1 MNKLHSKSV
10 KQGLL
15 KTLAHSK
22 NIILLSLITIS
33 FSFGDKFSSLSMLD
47 KDGAEYDLSQK
58 MSINMKDSDI
68 KNVLM
73 LIGELTNLNIVVSPS
88 VKDTITANL
97 ENVSVKAALD
107 VILKPN
113 GYSYFTQENIVIV
126 KGADNEVIRELE
138 TVIIKLKYISS
149 NDLNAPLQTVLSDQ
163 GKIQPFTPVITT
175 SGSSGLSNVVVISD
189 FQERIPNIRKMIEEL
204 DRPIANVNIAV
215 RFIESGVDSAK
226 GSGIDWSQNTPIFLG
241 GATDTTGSL
250 VPFKLNNAT
259 VATLNPLQFGKA
271 WKLMQARGE
280 SKILASPQITTLDN
294 HSANT
299 KITTTIYIE
308 GSVSNM
314 SNSYSNTNFGN
325 TSTAGINQST
335 GFSNMNTNQITEKDV
350 GIDLSVTPRINDENR
365 ITLTVNAS
373 VEALLAAAEVGSDKP
388 RSTKRTVQTQV
399 TVNAGDTV
407 IIGGLIA
414 ENAIENRKF
423 VPVLSELP
431 WIGRM
436 FRSTSI
442 DKEQRELLI
451 FITPNVVG

>member
-1 MNKLHSKSV
+1 MALNKHKPLTLLFLFSIAFGQEYSV
-10 KQGLL
+10 
-15 KTLAHSK
+15 T
-22 NIILLSLITIS
+22 SL
-33 FSFGDKFSSLSMLD
+33 LD
-47 KDGAEYDLSQK
+47 KDGEVYDLTQK
-58 MSINMKDSDI
+58 MSINMQDSDI

-73 LIGELTNLNIVVSPS
+73 LIGELTDLNIVVSPT

-126 KGADNEVIRELE
+126 KGVDDQIVRELE
-138 TVIIKLKYISS
+138 TIVIKLKYISA
-149 NDLNAPLQTVLSDQ
+149 NDLSDPLAAVLSEQ
-163 GKIQPFTPVITT
+163 GEIRSFTPVVVSRG
-175 SGSSGLSNVVVISD
+175 SGVSNVVIISD
-189 FQERIPNIRKMIEEL
+189 VQERIPNIIKMVEEL
-204 DRPIANVNIAV
+204 DKPIPNVNISV

-226 GSGIDWSQNTPIFLG
+226 GTGIDWSQDTPIFLG
-241 GATDTTGSL
+241 GVDDTVSGL
-250 VPFKLNNAT
+250 WPFKVDNMT
-259 VATLNPLQFGKA
+259 IATLNPFQFGQA

-294 HSANT
+294 HAAST
-299 KITTTIYIE
+299 QISTTIYIE

-314 SNSYSNTNFGN
+314 NRN
-325 TSTAGINQST
+325 TSSTSVAAG
-335 GFSNMNTNQITEKDV
+335 GGAATNNISGAVNNSRQITEKDV
-350 GIDLSVTPRINDENR
+350 GIDLQVTPRINDENR
-365 ITLTVNAS
+365 ITLLVDAS
-373 VEALLAAAEVGSDKP
+373 VEALLSAAEVGTDKP
-388 RSTKRTVQTQV
+388 RSTRRTVSTQV

-423 VPVLSELP
+423 VPVLSDLP
-431 WIGRM
+431 FIGRI
-436 FRSTSI
+436 FQSTSI